1 MNSIDIFPKMKDS
14 SKDIYLNIRP
24 LQKNYLQLLQTLSKI
39 DPETISS
46 TEFTQFLQGLN
57 KLHNIFVIE
66 DLSQKQIIASITV
79 LIEPKLIHNLS
90 NVAHIEN
97 VVVASNYQKKGLGQ
111 KLVNYVTSYAQKHNC
126 YKTILHCDS
135 AKTTF
140 YQKSGFS
147 HKSAGM
153 AKYL

>member
-1 MNSIDIFPKMKDS
+1 MNSIDIFPKMKDSSKDS

-79 LIEPKLIHNLS
+79 LIEPN
-90 NVAHIEN
+90 
-97 VVVASNYQKKGLGQ
+97 
-111 KLVNYVTSYAQKHNC
+111 
-126 YKTILHCDS
+126 
-135 AKTTF
+135 
-140 YQKSGFS
+140 
-147 HKSAGM
+147 
-153 AKYL
+153 